1 MFHSALPPLLSV
13 STVCSIT
20 GPACRYLAFPQPQAA
35 PVCCISLSST
45 SGQCSAIIFPHLP
58 CVQHSH
64 AVPTNEPSSASVALR
79 ISLSWSS
86 LLLCPFQQL
95 LQLSSNISPVL
106 LPISHLFAVSYVL
119 SNLLGDFLSGVDL
132 RNCCSSWLLSS
143 LPHLCITLPVQT
155 LDLTSI
161 CCRRITTVQPDL
173 KDLAILFTVPRLS
186 IVTFWRWGPGTLT
199 GSSRVPKQ
207 VYQLPRNTYC
217 SKVRIMSQFSMRLSH
232 LCVLQGELWLRISW
246 PQKEGPVVSSFSL
259 RSPLDSSWSPRLSH
273 QGKMQHLRALELLP
287 NSSCGADII
296 LRTL

>member
-13 STVCSIT
+13 STVCNIT
-20 GPACRYLAFPQPQAA
+20 GPACRYRAFPQLQAA

-58 CVQHSH
+58 CVLHSH
-64 AVPTNEPSSASVALR
+64 SVPINEPSSASVALR

-86 LLLCPFQQL
+86 LLLRPFQQL

-143 LPHLCITLPVQT
+143 LPHLCITLLVQT

-161 CCRRITTVQPDL
+161 CCRRIRVVQPDL
-173 KDLAILFTVPRLS
+173 KVWPFYLLSSGYPLWHFGGGVLAPLQVPLECPNKSTSCPEIPIAAKWGLCVSVQYETQSLLCASGRTLTQNFLAPKRGSSGQQLFT
-186 IVTFWRWGPGTLT
+186 
-199 GSSRVPKQ
+199 
-207 VYQLPRNTYC
+207 
-217 SKVRIMSQFSMRLSH
+217 
-232 LCVLQGELWLRISW
+232 
-246 PQKEGPVVSSFSL
+246 
-259 RSPLDSSWSPRLSH
+259 
-273 QGKMQHLRALELLP
+273 
-287 NSSCGADII
+287 
-296 LRTL
+296 